1 MSPGNAMS
9 RRTAAGMRREHT
21 MKEILTGLYGYPA
34 MSLEMPAV
42 VREVVATAK
51 HGGEE
56 RQS

>member
-1 MSPGNAMS
+1 
-9 RRTAAGMRREHT
+9 